1 MVQQKQ
7 KSICLIF
14 HLTQMQLMSQ
24 GMHGVR
30 HLILHPKYDW
40 LIISWQGIFLFSY
53 SDSYGVWCLVYY
65 IVQDH
70 GLYPKERV
78 EEQPR
83 PPVKANDYSSSS
95 ESSESS
101 EESESG
107 EGQEEESPTDRYGRK
122 DFVCKALM
130 SIF

>member
-1 MVQQKQ
+1 MWISNDVVP
-7 KSICLIF
+7 CL
-14 HLTQMQLMSQ
+14 
-24 GMHGVR
+24 R
-30 HLILHPKYDW
+30 
-40 LIISWQGIFLFSY
+40 
-53 SDSYGVWCLVYY
+53 
-65 IVQDH
+65 QDH
-70 GLYPKERV
+70 GLYSKERA

-122 DFVCKALM
+122 CLA
-130 SIF
+130 